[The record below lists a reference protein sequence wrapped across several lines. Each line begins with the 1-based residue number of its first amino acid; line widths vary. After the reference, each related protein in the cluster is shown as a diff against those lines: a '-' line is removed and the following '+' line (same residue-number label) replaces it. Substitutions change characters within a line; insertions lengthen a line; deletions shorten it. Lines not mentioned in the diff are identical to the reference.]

1 MATEISGSQ
10 ASLQDASRASGSST
24 PAALSVSSSESH
36 TGMGDA
42 ELRFR
47 EALTLW
53 LRWNEAYEQA
63 TRHLFSAGT
72 SPEKVEDFMDSMDQL
87 RRQAISLSHCLL
99 D

>member
-1 MATEISGSQ
+1 MATEIKRFHSSGPN
-10 ASLQDASRASGSST
+10 ATRASTSST
-24 PAALSVSSSESH
+24 PSVSGSDAQP
-36 TGMGDA
+36 GMSDS

-63 TRHLFSAGT
+63 TLHLFSAGP
-72 SPEKVEDFMDSMDQL
+72 SPEKIEDFMDSLDQL
-87 RRQAISLSHCLL
+87 RRQAISLSHNLL